1 METGIA
7 ECTMWCLAEI
17 NHWNFEVWVYNSTW
31 LVTLAQEHGIALDY
45 GSGKADDWFL
55 QVRTKQ
61 IGYSFNIIEQLRGK
75 IKTKNTSYNLG

>member
-1 METGIA
+1 M
-7 ECTMWCLAEI
+7 
-17 NHWNFEVWVYNSTW
+17 
-31 LVTLAQEHGIALDY
+31 TLAQEHGIALDY

-61 IGYSFNIIEQLRGK
+61 IGYSFNIIEQLRGR